1 MTAGSGSDNI
11 YAPQRLQL
19 LGTDADLVKFYG
31 TLFERDARL
40 NGVAQTLRLVE
51 DFLNH
56 VMRKSALSA
65 ILFSPK
71 CTDAQIPPP
80 RTIVFLTSPFGPS
93 TTRSAGAPSFT
104 TPCLFKPAT
113 RAGFTVA
120 KRSAFCRSQWA
131 YCITLRRARSIVRML
146 PASFPSMR
154 DLPSFTSTS
163 QEPRR

>member
-56 VMRKSALSA
+56 VMRKSAFIGHS
-65 ILFSPK
+65 
-71 CTDAQIPPP
+71 
-80 RTIVFLTSPFGPS
+80 FLPE
-93 TTRSAGAPSFT
+93 
-104 TPCLFKPAT
+104 
-113 RAGFTVA
+113 VH
-120 KRSAFCRSQWA
+120 
-131 YCITLRRARSIVRML
+131 
-146 PASFPSMR
+146 
-154 DLPSFTSTS
+154 
-163 QEPRR
+163 